1 MNQLFIFLHYHFL
14 DYFEKFACTFPC
26 YTFLTLFHICNT
38 FVTPALHICYT
49 LVTHLLHLCYTIIT
63 LLLHICSTF
72 DHPFFAFVT
81 PRATPSLHCCNSY
94 YYNFDAFL
102 FCGILSGFRFVTF
115 CPCLICGILSWIRY
129 NTAIH

>member
-1 MNQLFIFLHYHFL
+1 MNQFFIFLHYHFL

-63 LLLHICSTF
+63 LLLHICNTRFSRLL
-72 DHPFFAFVT
+72 HPV
-81 PRATPSLHCCNSY
+81 LHLRYTVVNLIITILMHSY
-94 YYNFDAFL
+94 
-102 FCGILSGFRFVTF
+102 GILSGFRFVTF
-115 CPCLICGILSWIRY
+115 CPCLICGILSCGILSGIR
-129 NTAIH
+129 

>member
-1 MNQLFIFLHYHFL
+1 MNQFFIFLHYHFL

-38 FVTPALHICYT
+38 FATPALHICYT
-49 LVTHLLHLCYTIIT
+49 LVTYLLHLCYT
-63 LLLHICSTF
+63 
-72 DHPFFAFVT
+72 FVT
-81 PRATPSLHCCNSY
+81 PVFRVCYTRATPSLHCCNSY

-115 CPCLICGILSWIRY
+115 CPYLICGIY
-129 NTAIH
+129 NTGIH

>member
-1 MNQLFIFLHYHFL
+1 MNQFFIFLHYHFL

-38 FVTPALHICYT
+38 FVTPALQICYT
-49 LVTHLLHLCYTIIT
+49 LVTPLLHHYYTFITHLIIRFSR
-63 LLLHICSTF
+63 LLHCY
-72 DHPFFAFVT
+72 
-81 PRATPSLHCCNSY
+81 NSY

-102 FCGILSGFRFVTF
+102 FCGILSGFRLVTF
-115 CPCLICGILSWIRY
+115 CPCLICSILSCGILSGIRY